1 MYNNKQDL
9 FRIIDNFKGKN
20 ILVVGDI
27 ILDEYI
33 WGKASR
39 LSPEAPVPVLEVK
52 HKTHVAG
59 GASNVANNICTLG
72 GNAYLCGVLGNDLYF
87 NILKNIFDSNKIN
100 SDMIIKDETRP
111 TTVKTRLIAHNNQ
124 QLARVD
130 SESRNAISQN
140 TIDRIIEKLEQNIS
154 KIDLIICSDYSKGV
168 LQKELIEKI
177 IKLANKNGI
186 KVLVDPKGLDFSK
199 YYGVN
204 YITPN
209 LSEAYG
215 ATKSETS
222 RELVDVAKDLMQ
234 ITGAENVMITLSEDG
249 VYSYDGEDEITMPAV
264 SSEVYDVTGAGDTF
278 LSAFSLAIVSD
289 ADIQSALALANYAAG
304 VAVRKVGTTA
314 VTTKQIKEIISSF
327 LDKKEEVEV

>member
-1 MYNNKQDL
+1 MYNDKKSL
-9 FRIIDNFKGKN
+9 FEIIDNFRNKN

-27 ILDEYI
+27 ILDEYV

-59 GASNVANNICTLG
+59 GASNVANNICSLG

-87 NILKNIFDSNKIN
+87 DILTSIFDSNGIN
-100 SDMIIKDETRP
+100 SDMIIKDDTRP

-130 SESRNAISQN
+130 SESRNAISLN
-140 TIDRIIEKLEQNIS
+140 TIDRIIEKIENNIS
-154 KIDLIICSDYSKGV
+154 KMDLIICSDYSKGV
-168 LQKELIEKI
+168 LQRELIEKI
-177 IKLANKNGI
+177 INLANKNEI
-186 KVLVDPKGLDFSK
+186 KTLVDPKGLDFSK
-199 YYGVN
+199 YYGVS

-215 ATKSETS
+215 ATKSESTK
-222 RELVDVAKDLMQ
+222 EINDVAKDLMK
-234 ITGAENVMITLSEDG
+234 ITRAENVMITLSEDG
-249 VYSYDGEDEITMPAV
+249 VYSYDGDKEITMPAV

-278 LSAFSLAIVSD
+278 LSAFSLAIVCD
-289 ADIQSALALANYAAG
+289 ADIKSALAIANYAAG

-314 VTTKQIKEIISSF
+314 VTRTQLKDIITSHLSQS
-327 LDKKEEVEV
+327 VEVGV

>member
-1 MYNNKQDL
+1 MYNDRNSL
-9 FRIIDNFKGKN
+9 FNIIDNFKNKN
-20 ILVVGDI
+20 ILVIGDI

-87 NILKNIFDSNKIN
+87 DILKNIFNNNKIN
-100 SDMIIKDETRP
+100 SDMIIKDESRP

-130 SESRNAISQN
+130 SESRTAISSK
-140 TIDRIIEKLEQNIS
+140 TIDRIIEQVENNIS
-154 KIDLIICSDYSKGV
+154 KVDLIICSDYSKGV

-177 IKLANKNGI
+177 ITIANKNGVKI
-186 KVLVDPKGLDFSK
+186 LVDPKGLDFSK

-215 ATKSETS
+215 ATKSEST
-222 RELVDVAKDLMQ
+222 RELNDVARDLMQ
-234 ITGAENVMITLSEDG
+234 ITGADNVMITLSEDG
-249 VYSYDGEDEITMPAV
+249 VYSYDGSKEITMPAV

-289 ADIQSALALANYAAG
+289 ADIESALALANYAAG

-314 VTTKQIKEIISSF
+314 VTTAQLKDIITSYLSTP
-327 LDKKEEVEV
+327 VEVGV

>member
-1 MYNNKQDL
+1 MHNNIKDL
-9 FRIIDNFKGKN
+9 FNIIDNFKNKN
-20 ILVVGDI
+20 ILVIGDI

-59 GASNVANNICTLG
+59 GASNVANNIVSLG
-72 GNAYLCGVLGNDLYF
+72 GNAFLCGVIGEDIYF
-87 NILKNIFDSNKIN
+87 DVLKKIFNTNKIN
-100 SDMIIKDETRP
+100 YDLLIQDSTRP

-130 SESRNAISQN
+130 SESKQAISFQ
-140 TIDRIIEKLEQNIS
+140 IIEKIIEKIENFKE

-168 LQKELIEKI
+168 LQKELLEKV
-177 IKLANKNGI
+177 IKIAQNKKI

-199 YYGVN
+199 YNGIN

-215 ATKSETS
+215 ATKSEIS
-222 RELVDVAKDLMQ
+222 RPLIDVAQDLRT
-234 ITGAENVMITLSEDG
+234 ITKADNVLITLSEDG
-249 VYSYDGEDEITMPAV
+249 VYSFNGKEEITMPAV

-278 LSAFSLAIVSD
+278 LSAFSLAIVCSD
-289 ADIQSALALANYAAG
+289 DIKSALALANYAAG

-314 VTTKQIKEIISSF
+314 VTKTQLKEIITSF
-327 LDKKEEVEV
+327 LNKPELVEQ